1 MTDIE
6 SFLRAMLIMHIA
18 GGSLA
23 LITGLG
29 AMLSKKGSPLHRA
42 FGKIYFGSMTAV
54 FLGAVALAIGNGK
67 DFLFMVAFFSYY
79 MTVRGY
85 RILSFK
91 NRKTTNTVPMLDW
104 FIIVISGAFILFLLA
119 WGTFALIQGEGMGVV
134 GILFGS
140 IGAGYLVQDVR
151 SFLKPPAE
159 KMHWWFGHI
168 ASMGGSYISAT
179 TAFIVV
185 NIKLEQHGWILWVL
199 PSIIGGALISRTI
212 RRYKTTFGNVMPQR
226 SVK

>member
-1 MTDIE
+1 MINIE
-6 SFLRAMLIMHIA
+6 SFLRAMLVMHIA

-29 AMLSKKGSPLHRA
+29 AMLSKKGSPLHRT

-85 RILSFK
+85 RILSLK
-91 NRKTTNTVPMLDW
+91 NRQTTDSAPILDW
-104 FIIVISGAFILFLLA
+104 FILIISGAFILFLMA
-119 WGTFALIQGEGMGVV
+119 WGILALIQGEGMGVV
-134 GILFGS
+134 GILLGF

-151 SFLKPPAE
+151 SLIKPPTE
-159 KMHWWFGHI
+159 KMHWWFSHI
-168 ASMGGSYISAT
+168 ASMGGSYISAA
-179 TAFIVV
+179 TAFVVV
-185 NIKLEQHGWILWVL
+185 NIRLEQHGWILWVL
-199 PSIIGGALISRTI
+199 PSVIGGALISRTI
-212 RRYKTTFGNVMPQR
+212 RRYKTVYGT
-226 SVK
+226 